1 MCITM
6 ISIKDYLKVGS
17 TEVSNLL
24 MTYYKKIGM
33 SDRGFLFYLQLLSY
47 NQKGNPF
54 PDLSVISNTMSTPV
68 DELFQ
73 TLQEL
78 IDKGFLAI
86 ETSTNKQGQQEDR
99 YDLTLIYDRIANF
112 LEQQEKQEKEVSK
125 ENEISQLYQTFETE
139 FGRPLSPIEFE
150 TIQSWLT
157 IDHYS
162 VELIQLA
169 LREAVLNQAYS
180 LKYIDRIL
188 LAWERKNLTSKQQI
202 QQDQR
207 KRTAKIES
215 KQEVESDEE
224 ELPHIPMFNWLNPS
238 QK

>member
-1 MCITM
+1 M
-6 ISIKDYLKVGS
+6 ISIKDYLKAD
-17 TEVSNLL
+17 TTDISNLI
-24 MTYYKKIGM
+24 MKYYKKIGM

-47 NQKGNPF
+47 NQQGNPF
-54 PDLSVISNTMSTPV
+54 PDLSVVSDTMNIPV

-78 IDKGFLAI
+78 IDKGFLRI
-86 ETSTNKQGQQEDR
+86 ETKTNKQGQQEDR
-99 YDLTLIYDRIANF
+99 YDLTLIYDRLATF
-112 LEQQEKQEKEVSK
+112 FEQQEKKEKEVSK
-125 ENEISQLYQTFETE
+125 ENDISMLYQTFETE

-157 IDHYS
+157 IDKYS

-202 QQDQR
+202 QEDQK

-215 KQEVESDEE
+215 KQEVEEE

>member
-1 MCITM
+1 M
-6 ISIKDYLKVGS
+6 ISIKDYLKAGT

-24 MTYYKKIGM
+24 MKNYKKIGM
-33 SDRGFLFYLQLLSY
+33 SDQGFLFYLQLLSY
-47 NQKGNPF
+47 NQQGNPF
-54 PDLSVISNTMSTPV
+54 PDLSVISNTMSKSV
-68 DELFQ
+68 DEMFQ

-86 ETSTNKQGQQEDR
+86 ETRTNNQGQQEDR
-99 YDLTLIYDRIANF
+99 YDLTLVYDRLSSF
-112 LEQQEKQEKEVSK
+112 LEQQERQEKEKSK

-188 LAWERKNLTSKQQI
+188 LAWERKNLTSKQQV
-202 QQDQR
+202 QADQR
-207 KRTAKIES
+207 KRTVKIEG
-215 KQEVESDEE
+215 KQEVESEE
-224 ELPHIPMFNWLNPS
+224 ELPHIPMFNWLNPG

>member
-1 MCITM
+1 M
-6 ISIKDYLKVGS
+6 ISIKDYLKAD
-17 TEVSNLL
+17 TTTISNLV
-24 MTYYKKIGM
+24 MTHYKKIGM
-33 SDRGFLFYLQLLSY
+33 SDKGFLFYLQLLSY
-47 NQKGNPF
+47 NQQGNPF
-54 PDLSVISNTMSTPV
+54 PDLSVISDTMGTSV

-73 TLQEL
+73 ELQEL
-78 IDKGFLAI
+78 IDRGFLAI
-86 ETSTNKQGQQEDR
+86 ETKTNKQGQQEDL
-99 YDLTLIYDRIANF
+99 YDLSLVFDRLSIYF
-112 LEQQEKQEKEVSK
+112 EQQDNEEKKASK
-125 ENEISQLYQTFETE
+125 ENEISRMYQTFETE

-157 IDHYS
+157 IDKYS

-188 LAWERKNLTSKQQI
+188 LAWERKNFTSKQQI
-202 QQDQR
+202 QEDQK

-215 KQEVESDEE
+215 KQVVEEE
-224 ELPHIPMFNWLNPS
+224 ELPHIPMFNWLNPN